1 MPRGRRTK
9 LNPEL
14 QADFCKAVEAGG
26 TYEMAAARC
35 GVTPATICN
44 WMKWGRE
51 RQSGIYFD
59 FLEAA
64 GEATKKCGLRWLAE
78 IQTLAKQ
85 KQDWKAY
92 AWLLERRF
100 PHDFA
105 KVSERPAAEIES
117 AEEAESL
124 AVKLLEA
131 LREERNG

>member
-1 MPRGRRTK
+1 
-9 LNPEL
+9 
-14 QADFCKAVEAGG
+14 
-26 TYEMAAARC
+26 MAAARC
-35 GVTPATICN
+35 GITSTTVYN
-44 WMKWGRE
+44 WLAKGRE
-51 RQSGIYFD
+51 RESGIYVE
-59 FLEAA
+59 FLVAA